1 MLIETRMRKLEK
13 KDDANEDSIN
23 TNKIVS
29 DTINFLNNQKIFET
43 SQETLEIRNMF
54 RGIMIKSWTGNN
66 FDANEDR
73 KHNKIIVKESVL
85 FRTEFQVNRCNA

>member
-1 MLIETRMRKLEK
+1 MFKKTQKEIRK